1 MSVSEIIR
9 AVLIHLVTPAFG
21 LACYI
26 WLCTRMHRRGI
37 PEPPYITYVFL
48 FSVLGGWLM
57 ILLTALFWYWSG
69 MASIG
74 ALFLAFISP
83 FVASVFALSSW
94 RPFRFGLSPL
104 GFSHF
109 PLLRGRRFRI
119 GRGLDYTDIVLSHVR
134 CSDPPN
140 A

>member
-1 MSVSEIIR
+1 MSANEIIR
-9 AVLIHLVTPAFG
+9 AVLIHLVTPAAG

-26 WLCTRMHRRGI
+26 WLCARMRSRDI
-37 PEPPYITYVFL
+37 PEPPYITYFFL

-83 FVASVFALSSW
+83 FVASVFAYVLADVRSDSAFHGW
-94 RPFRFGLSPL
+94 A
-104 GFSHF
+104 
-109 PLLRGRRFRI
+109 FRI
-119 GRGLDYTDIVLSHVR
+119 SLCYAVAVFALDAVWITLTSYYHT
-134 CSDPPN
+134 
-140 A
+140 

>member
-26 WLCTRMHRRGI
+26 WLCTRMHRRDI
-37 PEPPYITYVFL
+37 PEPPYITYFFL
-48 FSVLGGWLM
+48 FFVLGGWLM

-83 FVASVFALSSW
+83 FVAAVFVFVLAGVRSDSVFHCWAFRISLCYAVAVFAL
-94 RPFRFGLSPL
+94 
-104 GFSHF
+104 
-109 PLLRGRRFRI
+109 
-119 GRGLDYTDIVLSHVR
+119 DAVLIALTSYYHT
-134 CSDPPN
+134 
-140 A
+140 